1 MSEEGMSSYSMGSNL
16 REIQQELFRT
26 SPDSDRM
33 MTLAMEMFERLQSA
47 VDLKEDETENEY
59 QTFFS
64 ILVWINQ
71 LEFLINA
78 NFTCFSTKDC
88 IIIAITRRKC

>member
-1 MSEEGMSSYSMGSNL
+1 MSSYSMGSNL

-64 ILVWINQ
+64 ILV
-71 LEFLINA
+71 
-78 NFTCFSTKDC
+78 
-88 IIIAITRRKC
+88 